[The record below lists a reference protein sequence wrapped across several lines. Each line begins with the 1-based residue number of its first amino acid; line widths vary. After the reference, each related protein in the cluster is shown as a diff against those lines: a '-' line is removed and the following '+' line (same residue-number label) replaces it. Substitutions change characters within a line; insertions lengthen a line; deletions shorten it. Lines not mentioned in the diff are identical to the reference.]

1 MYLQHVPVGS
11 RYRTENFK
19 LKISLLEDLLKNFGL
34 ILPSESILRYHL
46 EVNHVPYFTDKISDE
61 QVRLGYFH
69 QEIICLGLVVLN
81 ASTTRYCTVKDRFLL
96 AA

>member
-1 MYLQHVPVGS
+1 LV
-11 RYRTENFK
+11 
-19 LKISLLEDLLKNFGL
+19 
-34 ILPSESILRYHL
+34 LPSESILRYHL

-69 QEIICLGLVVLN
+69 KGIIRLGLACLSLAGVGT
-81 ASTTRYCTVKDRFLL
+81 AKDRFLL